1 MAEIKHIYRLENFEF
16 DNLEEA
22 ERFNEY
28 LNIFG
33 KLQLK
38 ELYSGYKNGVDYIIY
53 ANPEFNEKQMQ
64 QIKMGLENFVM
75 LVQ

>member
-1 MAEIKHIYRLENFEF
+1 MSDFTEIKHIYRLENFEF

-38 ELYSGYKNGVDYIIY
+38 GLYSGYKNGIDYTIY
-53 ANPEFNEKQMQ
+53 ANPEFNYLQME
-64 QIKMGLENFVM
+64 QIRSFK
-75 LVQ
+75 